1 MKKIFW
7 IFFGLAI
14 LLSGIIF
21 VLYRN
26 KLEEKEEMEI
36 FKEDDEKVEN
46 SSDKSDD
53 LKAPDLSEVT
63 VDIKGMVVN
72 PGVYKV
78 SQGSRVN
85 DVINLAGGLL
95 EGADTSLINL
105 AKIVK
110 DEMAI
115 IIYSKEEVLEKYKEE
130 ICVCEC
136 PEINNDACIDDS
148 SSDELVNIN
157 TASLEMLMEIPGI
170 GEAKAKEIITYREKN
185 GLFKNISDIKNVEGI
200 GEALFEKIKDYIT
213 V

>member
-26 KLEEKEEMEI
+26 NLEEKEEMEI
-36 FKEDDEKVEN
+36 FKEEDDEEVEN
-46 SSDKSDD
+46 SDKSDD
-53 LKAPDLSEVT
+53 LKEPDLSEVT

-148 SSDELVNIN
+148 SSNGLVNIN